1 MTRSTIQ
8 AASSPNF
15 VLATV
20 PLASVIQTLAR
31 WYQCRR
37 DARHLEEL
45 SDHQL
50 KDIGLTRGAITAAV
64 NGRFR

>member
-1 MTRSTIQ
+1 MTRSTTQ
-8 AASSPNF
+8 AASSTSSPL
-15 VLATV
+15 VTV

-31 WYQCRR
+31 WHQCRR
-37 DARHLEEL
+37 DARHLEGL

-64 NGRFR
+64 NGRLR

>member
-1 MTRSTIQ
+1 MTRSTTQ
-8 AASSPNF
+8 AANGASLL
-15 VLATV
+15 LAAA
-20 PLASVIQTLAR
+20 PLASVIETLAR

-50 KDIGLTRGAITAAV
+50 KDIGLTRGAIAAAV
-64 NGRFR
+64 NGRLR